1 MIDAVVKV
9 GGSLGRGECLR
20 EVCAC
25 LAEAGRRHR
34 LLVVPGGGAAADVV
48 REQDARFALRP
59 STAHWMAVL
68 AMDQYGL
75 LLADLTPGAEA
86 VETLDRARTR
96 LAEEV
101 GVVVL
106 LPSQPLR
113 RANALPH
120 SWSVTSD
127 AIAAWVTQAADGP
140 LLVLLKDH
148 HGMARLAPEAAS
160 GTPRLM
166 DVAAVAASG
175 SVDGHL
181 AGLFN
186 AAAFDLW
193 MIDGEHPRR
202 LARLLDDGSTEGV
215 KLVRQAP

>member
-25 LAEAGRRHR
+25 LTEAGRRHR

-48 REQDARFALRP
+48 REQDARFGLRP
-59 STAHWMAVL
+59 ATAHWMAVL

-75 LLADLTPGAEA
+75 LLADLMPGAET
-86 VETLDRARTR
+86 VRTLDRARTR
-96 LAEEV
+96 LAEEG

-106 LPSQPLR
+106 LPSEPLR
-113 RANALPH
+113 RADALPY

-127 AIAAWVTQAADGP
+127 AIAAWVTQAADGR

-148 HGMARLAPEAAS
+148 HGMARLTPAAAS
-160 GTPRLM
+160 GTPRLV
-166 DVAAVAASG
+166 DVSEVVASG

-181 AGLFN
+181 ARLFSE
-186 AAAFDLW
+186 AAFDLW
-193 MIDGEHPRR
+193 MIDGEHPQR
-202 LARLLDDGSTEGV
+202 LARLLDAGSTEGV

>member
-1 MIDAVVKV
+1 
-9 GGSLGRGECLR
+9 
-20 EVCAC
+20 
-25 LAEAGRRHR
+25 
-34 LLVVPGGGAAADVV
+34 
-48 REQDARFALRP
+48 
-59 STAHWMAVL
+59 MAVL

-86 VETLDRARTR
+86 VPTLDRAHRR
-96 LAEEV
+96 LAEAS
-101 GVVVL
+101 GVAVL
-106 LPSQPLR
+106 LPSEPLR
-113 RANALPH
+113 RADALPH
-120 SWSVTSD
+120 SWAVTSD
-127 AIAAWVTQAADGP
+127 AIAAWVTQAADGR

-148 HGMARLAPEAAS
+148 HGMARLTPAAAS

-166 DVAAVAASG
+166 DVAQVAASG

-181 AGLFN
+181 AGLFS
-186 AAAFDLW
+186 AATFDLW